1 MLMNGEIVEKIKSKV
16 NEYRP
21 GILPVPLLPQPILSR
36 SNPGFLKKLGQGGL
50 LKRNFRRRGAVAPAG
65 VAMPPS
71 KKVLGEGEPVIY
83 GPKKVI
89 GV

>member
-1 MLMNGEIVEKIKSKV
+1 MGEMIEKIKGKV
-16 NEYRP
+16 NELRP
-21 GILPVPLLPQPILSR
+21 GILPIPLLPQPILSR
-36 SNPGFLKKLGQGGL
+36 SNPRFLKKLGQGRL
-50 LKRNFRRRGAVAPAG
+50 LKRNFRRRGAAAPAG
-65 VAMPPS
+65 AAIEPP